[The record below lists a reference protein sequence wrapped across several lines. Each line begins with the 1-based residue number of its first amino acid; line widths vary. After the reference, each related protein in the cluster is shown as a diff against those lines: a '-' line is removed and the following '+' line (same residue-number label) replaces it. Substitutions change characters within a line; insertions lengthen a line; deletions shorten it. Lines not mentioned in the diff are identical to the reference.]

1 MNTAQTHA
9 PVYLVVVGDEILSG
23 KRSDRHIPKVIE
35 LLRARGM
42 ALSEVRI
49 FGDDQEQIAQG
60 MRALR
65 DRGGVVLSCGGI
77 GATPD
82 DLTRQAVAQAIGVPV
97 VRHPEAEQLIVSE
110 YGEKAFPNRVRMAD
124 FPEGAALIPN
134 PLNRVAGFS
143 IGGIFCVP
151 GFPEMAWP
159 MLEWVL
165 DGPLQHLHRAQ
176 PEIELRL
183 RAVGDQAGEGDLLPL
198 MEALLQAHPGV
209 RFSSLPSRGTPE
221 VPQRHIEFGIRG
233 ARSEAEPAFEWF
245 RANLVGRPGV
255 SIEILGER

>member
-1 MNTAQTHA
+1 MSTAQTQS
-9 PVYLVVVGDEILSG
+9 PVFLVVVGDEILSG

-42 ALSEVRI
+42 TLSEVRI
-49 FGDDQEQIAQG
+49 FGDDQDQIAAG
-60 MRALR
+60 MRSLL

-82 DLTRQAVAQAIGVPV
+82 DVTRQAVAQALGVPV
-97 VRHPEAEQLIVSE
+97 VRHAEAERLIISE

-124 FPEGAALIPN
+124 FPEGSAVIPN

-143 IGGIFCVP
+143 IGGVYCVP

-165 DGPLQHLHRAQ
+165 DGPLQHLHQAQ
-176 PEIELRL
+176 PEVELRL
-183 RAVGDQAGEGDLLPL
+183 RALGDQAGEGDLLQL
-198 MEALLQAHPGV
+198 MEALLLEFPGV
-209 RFSSLPSRGTPE
+209 RLSSLPSRGTVE

-233 ARSEAEPAFEWF
+233 ARDTAEPAFEWF
-245 RANLVGRPGV
+245 RANLVTRPGV